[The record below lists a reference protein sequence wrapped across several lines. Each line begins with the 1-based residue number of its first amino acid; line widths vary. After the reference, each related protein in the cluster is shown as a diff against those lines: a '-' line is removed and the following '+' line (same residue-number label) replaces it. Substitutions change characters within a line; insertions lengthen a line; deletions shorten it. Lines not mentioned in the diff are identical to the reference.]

1 MRPNTETPA
10 NTASHKDLFGV
21 GILKLD
27 QKFEERCE
35 PRPHEFR
42 KEAFPKGRKIALLWA
57 WGIAL
62 CVVLI
67 QITSRTT
74 NFVPGFILIGA
85 LLAILVTLSAITWK
99 WLGGKEQ

>member
-1 MRPNTETPA
+1 MAIKKWHT
-10 NTASHKDLFGV
+10 G
-21 GILKLD
+21 
-27 QKFEERCE
+27 
-35 PRPHEFR
+35 
-42 KEAFPKGRKIALLWA
+42 KIALLWA

-67 QITSRTT
+67 QIISRTT

-85 LLAILVTLSAITWK
+85 LLAILVTLSVITWK